1 VSPKAGRFSGEV
13 GLLNCGLE
21 TARVIAVTDSHLP
34 CSRRWISYPEM
45 RTAIEATA
53 RSLPVQL

>member
-1 VSPKAGRFSGEV
+1 LPEPVCPKAGRFSGEI

-34 CSRRWISYPEM
+34 VLE
-45 RTAIEATA
+45 EVDF
-53 RSLPVQL
+53 LPGDAYRD